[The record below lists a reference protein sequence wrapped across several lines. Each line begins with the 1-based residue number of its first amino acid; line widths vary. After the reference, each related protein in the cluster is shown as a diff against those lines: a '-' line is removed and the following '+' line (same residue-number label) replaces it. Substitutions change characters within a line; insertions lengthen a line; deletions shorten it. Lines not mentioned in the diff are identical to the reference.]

1 MANFDG
7 AAETT
12 AIIARAGSLVG
23 GRIFDGVPADAAMP
37 LFPDGTVKPFIAIL
51 TSDPVPRATGRSLGK
66 ETSQPHIMA
75 VSFVCVTGNATDTRN
90 LAAAVTGLF
99 LGWSPSATADEMIAA
114 GGQSFAQDATNYV
127 PSRIVRSRRFTTVLN
142 L

>member
-12 AIIARAGSLVG
+12 AIIAHAETLAG
-23 GRIFDGVPADAAMP
+23 GRIFDGVPDDAEMP

-51 TSDPVPRATGRSLGK
+51 TSDPVPKATGRGLGK
-66 ETSQPHIMA
+66 EPVQPHIMA
-75 VSFVCVTGNATDTRN
+75 VAFVCVTSNTTDSRN
-90 LAAAVTGLF
+90 LAAAVTDLF
-99 LGWSPSATADEMIAA
+99 LGWAPTATSDEMIGA
-114 GGQSFAQDATNYV
+114 GGQGFPLQATDYT
-127 PSRIVRSRRFTTVLN
+127 PTRIVRTRRFTLTLN

>member
-12 AIIARAGSLVG
+12 AIIAHAASLAG
-23 GRIFDGVPADAAMP
+23 GRIFDGVPDDTAMP
-37 LFPDGTVKPFIAIL
+37 LNPDGSVKPFIAVL
-51 TSDPVPRATGRSLGK
+51 TSDPTPTARNRGLGK
-66 ETSQPHIMA
+66 ETVQPHIMA
-75 VSFVCVTGNATDTRN
+75 VSFVCVTGNATDSRN
-90 LAAAVTGLF
+90 LAAAVTDLF
-99 LGWSPSATADEMIAA
+99 LGWAPSATSDQMIAA
-114 GGQSFAQDATNYV
+114 GGQGFPLQATNYT